1 MMFWPSADR
10 RAKRKGIASAALVV
24 FALALILVPARLT
37 PARETLPGPVRAE
50 VVRVHDGDTLIVR
63 ARIWLGQ
70 VVSTKV
76 RLAGVDAP
84 ELRGRCARE
93 KKMARAARR
102 FVEGKL
108 AGGSI
113 TLRDIRFGKY
123 AGRVLARVI
132 TAEGEDLGQALI
144 AAGLARPYRGG
155 RRGRWCQRAERE

>member
-1 MMFWPSADR
+1 MFRPAPDR
-10 RAKRKGIASAALVV
+10 GSSWKGIGVAGAAVLALVLV
-24 FALALILVPARLT
+24 LAPAWLA
-37 PARETLPGPVRAE
+37 PAREILAGPIRAD
-50 VVRVHDGDTLIVR
+50 VVRVHDGDTLVVR

-76 RLAGVDAP
+76 RLAGIDAP

-93 KKMARAARR
+93 RRMARAARS
-102 FVEGKL
+102 FVVRKL
-108 AGGSI
+108 AAGNV

-132 TAEGEDLGQALI
+132 TAEGEDLGQALV

-155 RRGRWCQRAERE
+155 RRGGWCQSAERG

>member
-1 MMFWPSADR
+1 MFRPTADR
-10 RAKRKGIASAALVV
+10 GASWEGIGVAAAAVLALVLV
-24 FALALILVPARLT
+24 LVPAWLA

-50 VVRVHDGDTLIVR
+50 VIKVHDGDTLVVR

-93 KKMARAARR
+93 RRMARAARG
-102 FVEGKL
+102 FVMRKL
-108 AGGSI
+108 AAGNV

-144 AAGLARPYRGG
+144 AAGLARPYHGG
-155 RRGRWCQRAERE
+155 RRRRWCQSAERR

>member
-1 MMFWPSADR
+1 MLRPTSDR
-10 RAKRKGIASAALVV
+10 GARWKGIGAAAAAV
-24 FALALILVPARLT
+24 FALALIVAPAWLA
-37 PARETLPGPVRAE
+37 PARENLPGPVRAE
-50 VVRVHDGDTLIVR
+50 VIRVHDGDTLVVR

-93 KKMARAARR
+93 RRMARAARG
-102 FVEGKL
+102 FVMRKL
-108 AGGSI
+108 AGGGV

-132 TAEGEDLGQALI
+132 TAEGEDLGRSLI
-144 AAGLARPYRGG
+144 AAGLARPYRGR
-155 RRGRWCQRAERE
+155 RRGRWCQRAERR

>member
-1 MMFWPSADR
+1 MFRPTADR
-10 RAKRKGIASAALVV
+10 RSKCKGIGVV
-24 FALALILVPARLT
+24 AALALVLILAPGWPA
-37 PARETLPGPVRAE
+37 PARETLPGPVRAD
-50 VVRVHDGDTLIVR
+50 VIKVYDGDTLIVR

-76 RLAGVDAP
+76 RLSGVDAP

-93 KKMARAARR
+93 KRMARAARS
-102 FVEGKL
+102 FVERKL
-108 AGGSI
+108 AGGGV

-144 AAGLARPYRGG
+144 AAGLARLYRGG
-155 RRGRWCQRAERE
+155 RRRRWCQSAERR

>member
-1 MMFWPSADR
+1 MVSEPPPGRWAR
-10 RAKRKGIASAALVV
+10 WKGFGVV
-24 FALALILVPARLT
+24 AVAALALLLVLVPAWLA
-37 PARETLPGPVRAE
+37 PARESLPGPVRADVIE
-50 VVRVHDGDTLIVR
+50 VYDGDTLIVR

-84 ELRGRCARE
+84 ELRGRCSRE
-93 KKMARAARR
+93 KLMARDARR
-102 FVEGKL
+102 FVERKL
-108 AGGSI
+108 AGGGV

-132 TAEGEDLGQALI
+132 TAEGEDLGKALL

-155 RRGRWCQRAERE
+155 RRGSWCQDAERR

>member
-1 MMFWPSADR
+1 MFRPTAGQGARW
-10 RAKRKGIASAALVV
+10 KGIGVAGAAV
-24 FALALILVPARLT
+24 LALILVLVPVWLA
-37 PARETLPGPVRAE
+37 PARETLAGPIRAD
-50 VVRVHDGDTLIVR
+50 VAKVHDGDTLVVR

-93 KKMARAARR
+93 RRMARAARS
-102 FVEGKL
+102 FVERKL
-108 AGGSI
+108 AAGNV

-132 TAEGEDLGQALI
+132 TAEGEDLGRALI

-155 RRGRWCQRAERE
+155 RRGRWCQSAERR

>member
-1 MMFWPSADR
+1 MFRTIADR
-10 RAKRKGIASAALVV
+10 RSGRKRFGLTAAAV
-24 FALALILVPARLT
+24 FSLALILVPARLT

-50 VVRVHDGDTLIVR
+50 VIRVHDGDTLIVR

-84 ELRGRCARE
+84 ELRGRCERE
-93 KKMARAARR
+93 KRMARAARR
-102 FVEGKL
+102 FVERKL
-108 AGGSI
+108 AGARV

-155 RRGRWCQRAERE
+155 RRDRWCQRAERE

>member
-1 MMFWPSADR
+1 MFRPAPDR
-10 RAKRKGIASAALVV
+10 GSSWKRIGVAGAAVLALVLV
-24 FALALILVPARLT
+24 LAPAWLA
-37 PARETLPGPVRAE
+37 PAREILAGPIRAD
-50 VVRVHDGDTLIVR
+50 VVRVHDGDTLVVR

-76 RLAGVDAP
+76 RLAGIDAP

-93 KKMARAARR
+93 RRMARAARS
-102 FVEGKL
+102 FVVRKL
-108 AGGSI
+108 AAGNV

-132 TAEGEDLGQALI
+132 TAEGEDLGRALV

-155 RRGRWCQRAERE
+155 RRGGWCQSAERG